1 MKCPA
6 CAAPIDASVE
16 ICSSCQGQVAVIE
29 ARGSQRASGAE
40 HNVQST
46 SWLGR
51 LALEGGAC
59 LVLLA
64 LLVALMLPA
73 ISQSPEAARR
83 KQCRSNLSRIAQ
95 AMRNYHDTYGSFPPA
110 VTYSADGKPMHSW
123 RVLLLPFLGEEGLSA
138 RYNRNEPWDSP
149 ANSQLLSQ
157 MPKVYACP
165 SAPPSVGETHY
176 AVPVGPQAMF
186 PFDRAVAIREVTD
199 EISHTILV
207 LETLGS
213 NLNWMAPLDV
223 PVGTGTSEAPPGSF
237 SSRHTGGFHVALA
250 DGSVRFVRDG
260 DFPAQKLD
268 SLVTRDG
275 GEVID
280 LPDYWR

>member
-1 MKCPA
+1 
-6 CAAPIDASVE
+6 
-16 ICSSCQGQVAVIE
+16 
-29 ARGSQRASGAE
+29 
-40 HNVQST
+40 
-46 SWLGR
+46 
-51 LALEGGAC
+51 
-59 LVLLA
+59 
-64 LLVALMLPA
+64 
-73 ISQSPEAARR
+73 
-83 KQCRSNLSRIAQ
+83 
-95 AMRNYHDTYGSFPPA
+95 
-110 VTYSADGKPMHSW
+110 
-123 RVLLLPFLGEEGLSA
+123 
-138 RYNRNEPWDSP
+138 
-149 ANSQLLSQ
+149 LLSQ

-165 SAPPSVGETHY
+165 SAAAGAGVTNY
-176 AVPVGPQAMF
+176 VVPVGPQTMF
-186 PFDRAVAIREVTD
+186 PLDRAVAIREVTD

>member
-16 ICSSCQGQVAVIE
+16 ICSSCQGQVGVIE

-46 SWLGR
+46 SWLVR
-51 LALEGGAC
+51 LALDGGAC

-64 LLVALMLPA
+64 LLIALMLPA

-123 RVLLLPFLGEEGLSA
+123 RVLLLPFLGEGGLSA

-149 ANSQLLSQ
+149 ANSQLLSR

-165 SAPPSVGETHY
+165 SSPPELGVTHY
-176 AVPVGPQAMF
+176 AVPVGPRTMF
-186 PFDRAVAIREVTD
+186 PPERGVAAREITD
-199 EISHTILV
+199 GTSATLMVI
-207 LETLGS
+207 ETFGTS
-213 NLNWMAPLDV
+213 LNWMAPVDMTVSAGV
-223 PVGTGTSEAPPGSF
+223 PGAQPVAF
-237 SSRHTGGFHVALA
+237 SSLHTGGFHVSLA
-250 DGSVRFVRDG
+250 DGSVRYLSYDVAT
-260 DFPAQKLD
+260 PQVLD
-268 SLVTRDG
+268 AMLSRDG
-275 GEVID
+275 GEAVA
-280 LPDYWR
+280 PF

>member
-1 MKCPA
+1 
-6 CAAPIDASVE
+6 
-16 ICSSCQGQVAVIE
+16 
-29 ARGSQRASGAE
+29 
-40 HNVQST
+40 
-46 SWLGR
+46 
-51 LALEGGAC
+51 
-59 LVLLA
+59 
-64 LLVALMLPA
+64 
-73 ISQSPEAARR
+73 
-83 KQCRSNLSRIAQ
+83 
-95 AMRNYHDTYGSFPPA
+95 MRNYHDTYGSFPPA

-123 RVLLLPFLGEEGLSA
+123 RVLLLPFLGEGGLSA
-138 RYNRNEPWDSP
+138 RYNRNEPWNSP

-165 SAPPSVGETHY
+165 SAAAGAGVTNY
-176 AVPVGPQAMF
+176 VVPVGPQTMF
-186 PFDRAVAIREVTD
+186 PLDRAVAIREVTD